1 MVIETTE
8 KFKVKT
14 YSKSH
19 FKDQRALL
27 EHIRDSKEF
36 KIKFM
41 IYFRVNSQAP
51 ARKSNPQAPESPCAA
66 ISVKTRS
73 WSSKISTK
81 VFVGAEN
88 PKLTLKSEIVLRN
101 SRKSLNFI

>member
-1 MVIETTE
+1 MAYGRVRPSGRLE
-8 KFKVKT
+8 V
-14 YSKSH
+14 
-19 FKDQRALL
+19 KDQRALL

-66 ISVKTRS
+66 ISVKTR
-73 WSSKISTK
+73 
-81 VFVGAEN
+81 F
-88 PKLTLKSEIVLRN
+88 
-101 SRKSLNFI
+101 

>member
-51 ARKSNPQAPESPCAA
+51 ARKSNPQAPESPCAV
-66 ISVKTRS
+66 ISVKTCS
-73 WSSKISTK
+73 ESSKINTK
-81 VFVGAEN
+81 VFAGAKN
-88 PKLTLKSEIVLRN
+88 RKGTLNSEIYLV
-101 SRKSLNFI
+101 IYHI